1 MGWSLKSR
9 GARSGSI
16 QQTSPLEPLKRQ
28 RESQE
33 RIPMTLLKAKRNSW
47 PLYSSPC
54 RRMFTRLGFLV
65 IYLKASS
72 KTDPPL
78 SLHTARV
85 GSSVNYGRKSNREE
99 TSDALYRTL
108 THTHTRVFVCVY
120 DCTFTCSI
128 AVPGGWASVIVL
140 KSFPLAKSH
149 IVIWMSRQTGLAVTS
164 LSSIHLL
171 WRSCSIHCQMMLYVE
186 DSFVYT
192 HWLYATRWI
201 VREH

>member
-1 MGWSLKSR
+1 MIFVKEKSCSTDGKQNCFCVCAFLFTLVRDAIASREYCVMGWSLKSR

-33 RIPMTLLKAKRNSW
+33 RIPMTLLKAKRNSCT

-108 THTHTRVFVCVY
+108 THTHTRVFVCCV
-120 DCTFTCSI
+120 CVC
-128 AVPGGWASVIVL
+128 V
-140 KSFPLAKSH
+140 
-149 IVIWMSRQTGLAVTS
+149 
-164 LSSIHLL
+164 
-171 WRSCSIHCQMMLYVE
+171 
-186 DSFVYT
+186 
-192 HWLYATRWI
+192 
-201 VREH
+201 

>member
-1 MGWSLKSR
+1 MCALLFTLVRDAIASREYCVIGWSLKSR

-33 RIPMTLLKAKRNSW
+33 RIPMTLLKAKRNSCT

-54 RRMFTRLGFLV
+54 RRMFNRLGFLV

-85 GSSVNYGRKSNREE
+85 GSSVNYGREVQQGGDVR
-99 TSDALYRTL
+99 RTVPNAN
-108 THTHTRVFVCVY
+108 THTRVFVCVY

-149 IVIWMSRQTGLAVTS
+149 IVI
-164 LSSIHLL
+164 
-171 WRSCSIHCQMMLYVE
+171 
-186 DSFVYT
+186 
-192 HWLYATRWI
+192 
-201 VREH
+201 